1 MLIKDLQSSPQ
12 KFIFSYSTQMK
23 LFIWKPEFNINV
35 IFNQFVVFCF
45 DICFTTVRF
54 LLFFPTLFLILHYV
68 NYSKNIS
75 NIYNIALIENS
86 TLSTKVLDPNSS
98 VN

>member
-1 MLIKDLQSSPQ
+1 MLFLINLLFSAL
-12 KFIFSYSTQMK
+12 IFVSQRLGFYY
-23 LFIWKPEFNINV
+23 F
-35 IFNQFVVFCF
+35 
-45 DICFTTVRF
+45 F
-54 LLFFPTLFLILHYV
+54 LLFFLILHYV

-98 VN
+98 VNWGLREYT